1 MMRPVPEVAPEVNAS
16 RAAETE
22 IPDELPWLADLRADE
37 RQHAAARFTRRT
49 LVAGEHIV
57 AGAGTPPCLG
67 VIVRGR
73 AVLTHGALPGL
84 APVTVTLGPGDRWGE
99 LPVFSGVAA
108 QPFELRAETATEI
121 ALLDLDRFRSLIAKF
136 PILWIAVATRLSQEV
151 KWRNDLLREIREFD
165 ATGPDAPSLAL
176 FLESKRRRVARRTG
190 VTRTTIRA
198 LARRLIADP
207 ARDPAF
213 WMLGGFIAAVAISR
227 AVVAFVLRFG
237 LQEQLFNLRQSEGA
251 NPIHIHHFNYGLAV
265 LVSAG
270 ALGFFPRARRW
281 LRALACA
288 FGVGLGLVFDEFAL
302 IWNLNPDYY
311 QLLNYQAQA
320 VLAALLAQLV
330 YFRRT
335 YAALLARLAQRLRTV
350 A

>member
-22 IPDELPWLADLRADE
+22 IRTSFRGSRTCGPTSASMPRHGSRGARSLPASTSWPAPARPLPRGDRPRPGGADARRAP
-37 RQHAAARFTRRT
+37 RSRT
-49 LVAGEHIV
+49 GH
-57 AGAGTPPCLG
+57 GHAGT
-67 VIVRGR
+67 
-73 AVLTHGALPGL
+73 
-84 APVTVTLGPGDRWGE
+84 GDRWGE

-251 NPIHIHHFNYGLAV
+251 NRSTSTTSTT
-265 LVSAG
+265 VSRSSSAPVRSASSRGRAAG
-270 ALGFFPRARRW
+270 CGPS
-281 LRALACA
+281 
-288 FGVGLGLVFDEFAL
+288 
-302 IWNLNPDYY
+302 
-311 QLLNYQAQA
+311 
-320 VLAALLAQLV
+320 
-330 YFRRT
+330 
-335 YAALLARLAQRLRTV
+335 RLPSASASGSCSTSSLSSGT
-350 A
+350 